1 MEKYALKDVPLRYFM
16 AAAEHLVEEDAE
28 GKYTYNLILQ
38 DPDGTRIENDKYWL
52 TFEEGKITF
61 GEGHSDDP
69 EATEF
74 TVLQGGLDTLLAMQV
89 HGLKA
94 AMNAMMLGYI
104 TASNLKRAEAWF
116 QMLKTGEDAVVEA
129 LKKAG
134 VEITDTDLDIYG
146 ELGLEE

>member
-1 MEKYALKDVPLRYFM
+1 MESFALKDVPLRHFM
-16 AAAEHLVEEDAE
+16 AASEHLVKADAE
-28 GKYTYNLILQ
+28 GQYTYNLVLN
-38 DPDGTRIENDKYWL
+38 DPDGTRIEKDKYWL
-52 TFEEGKITF
+52 SFEGGKITF

-104 TASNLKRAEAWF
+104 TASNLKKAEAWF
-116 QMLKTGEDAVVEA
+116 KILDTGEEAVVES

-134 VEITDTDLDIYG
+134 VEITDTSLDIYG
-146 ELGLEE
+146 ELGLE

>member
-1 MEKYALKDVPLRYFM
+1 M
-16 AAAEHLVEEDAE
+16 AAAEHLVVEDAE

-38 DPDGTRIENDKYWL
+38 DPDGTRVVHEKYWL
-52 TFEEGKITF
+52 NFQDGKITF

-104 TASNLKRAEAWF
+104 TASDLKKAEAWF
-116 QMLKTGEDAVVEA
+116 KILKTGEEAVVEA
-129 LKKAG
+129 LKQAG
-134 VEITDTDLDIYG
+134 VEITDTHLDIYA
-146 ELGLEE
+146 ELSLG